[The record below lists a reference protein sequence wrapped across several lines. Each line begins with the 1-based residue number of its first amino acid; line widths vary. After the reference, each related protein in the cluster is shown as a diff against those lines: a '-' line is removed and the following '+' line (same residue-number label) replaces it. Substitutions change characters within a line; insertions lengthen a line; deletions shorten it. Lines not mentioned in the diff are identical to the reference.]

1 MAGLICDV
9 NIPQASLTSGT
20 TYNLLAGTAP
30 ANQRIRIRGIKFF
43 GTANSAQ
50 TPGLLQFCTASSGGS
65 GGSTITPKGRDQLG
79 ETTETPQSTWLNAP
93 SSAPSGI
100 VAFNS
105 AEVNPQSGI
114 YESYPDPEGY
124 FIKGGG
130 YFVLQFTPQY
140 TGNYAGTLTIE
151 E

>member
-9 NIPQASLTSGT
+9 NIPQASYTSGT
-20 TYNLLAGTAP
+20 TYNIICGAAP
-30 ANQRIRIRGIKFF
+30 ANQRVRIRSLKFA
-43 GTANSAQ
+43 GAANSAQ
-50 TPGLLQFCTASSGGS
+50 TPGLLQFCSATSGGVT
-65 GGSTITPKGRDQLG
+65 GNPAVTPKPREG
-79 ETTETPQSTWLNAP
+79 ENTETPQSTWLALPTTAP
-93 SSAPSGI
+93 TAITPY
-100 VAFNS
+100 NS
-105 AEVNPQSGI
+105 MEVNPQIGI

-130 YFVLQFTPQY
+130 FWCLQFTSGW

>member
-9 NIPQASLTSGT
+9 NIPSTSLNAGT

-30 ANQRIRIRGIKFF
+30 ANQRIRIRGLEMY

-50 TPGLLQFCTASSGGS
+50 TPGLVQFATATSGGS
-65 GGSTITPKGRDQLG
+65 GGTTITPKPREG
-79 ETTETPQSTWLNAP
+79 ENNETPQSTWLNLPSTAP
-93 SSAPSGI
+93 TGISAYNSSG
-100 VAFNS
+100 
-105 AEVNPQSGI
+105 VNPQIGLIKSF
-114 YESYPDPEGY
+114 PDPEGY

-130 YFVLQFTPQY
+130 YWVLQFTPQY
-140 TGNYAGTLTIE
+140 TGNYYGMLEIE

>member
-9 NIPQASLTSGT
+9 NIPSTTLTSGT

-30 ANQRIRIRGIKFF
+30 ANQRIRIRGLELY

-50 TPGLLQFCTASSGGS
+50 TPGLVQFASATAGGT
-65 GGSTITPKGRDQLG
+65 GGTAITPKAREG
-79 ETTETPQSTWLNAP
+79 ENTEIPQSTWLNLPATAP
-93 SSAPSGI
+93 TGI
-100 VAFNS
+100 VAYNS
-105 AEVNPQSGI
+105 AGVNPQIGLIKSF
-114 YESYPDPEGY
+114 PDPEGY
-124 FIKGGG
+124 FIKGGT

-140 TGNYAGTLTIE
+140 TGQYYGTLEIE